1 MPLIQVDLLKQ
12 NDKERLRNIL
22 DTIHD
27 CAVKAFDIPDRDRY
41 QIVNQHDPEEMILLD
56 TGLGFERT
64 KEQIVIRVTSK
75 QRPQDKKELLYSLL
89 CQQLKDRCQIEPQD
103 LLVSIVENGDTDWS
117 FGFGKAQF
125 INGDL

>member
-22 DTIHD
+22 DTIHR
-27 CAVKAFDIPDRDRY
+27 CAVEAFDIPERDRY

-64 KEQIVIRVTSK
+64 KDQIVIRVTSK
-75 QRPQDKKELLYSLL
+75 QRTQDKKELLYSLL
-89 CQQLKDRCQIEPQD
+89 GQRLKDRCQIEPQN
-103 LLVSIVENGDTDWS
+103 LLVSIVENGDADWS

-125 INGDL
+125 LTGEL

>member
-22 DTIHD
+22 DTIHR
-27 CAVKAFDIPDRDRY
+27 CAVEAFDIPERDRY

-64 KEQIVIRVTSK
+64 KDQIVIRVTSK
-75 QRPQDKKELLYSLL
+75 QRTQDKKELLYSLL
-89 CQQLKDRCQIEPQD
+89 GQRLKDRCQIEPQD
-103 LLVSIVENGDTDWS
+103 LLVSIVENGDADWS

-125 INGDL
+125 LTGEL

>member
-22 DTIHD
+22 DTIHR
-27 CAVKAFDIPDRDRY
+27 CAVEAFDIPERDRY

-64 KEQIVIRVTSK
+64 KNQIVIRVTSK
-75 QRPQDKKELLYSLL
+75 QRTQDKKELLYSLL
-89 CQQLKDRCQIEPQD
+89 GQRLKDRCQIEPQD
-103 LLVSIVENGDTDWS
+103 LLVSIVENGDADWS

-125 INGDL
+125 LTGEL